1 VATSTNFNLYSADSP
16 WKQRVD
22 GPDVQADPSSA
33 LRMSMLQKAVNAH
46 IAAGNPG
53 AEVGAEN
60 SIYIVDSRTTP
71 LVPVYVGDPD
81 LSYHSLLNSMLIK
94 GVPIP
99 ESALPGTNSDHHLS
113 IYDTHTDTLYDF
125 WRACPP
131 HIDPSLQTI
140 FSQCPYNSTPPNP
153 TGQWQVRF
161 GGVMQHASQRLGY
174 YQNVCTGLD
183 GQTLYN
189 PKSSSSCV
197 AGSTVEQSNWGAT
210 ATSLPVSAG
219 TMTIDELKSGHI
231 NHAINAQLPFAP
243 LSGHDVLCYGST
255 AAATPFAWPAQR
267 SDGSSKL
274 PDCIPEGARL
284 RIDPNLD
291 LSKLKLPKEA
301 RMVAE
306 AAQKYGIIV
315 NDRTAV
321 AVDFYAETA
330 TPYQQRGDTIN
341 PYTGNP
347 WGSSANSTPDSI
359 YGGVPIYAQFK
370 GTSVNGVRYDPFP
383 WDHVQVVKMNICH
396 TFTCDISNT
405 KPAPAPTTQPPTIS
419 LASPTRLDPLV
430 SGTPIN
436 FTATASDSDGIVAKV
451 EFFVGQT
458 KVGEDTIAPYTGS
471 WTAPKSGSYILY
483 AQATDDKGLAV
494 QTEAFSVGVGTGSAP
509 SPPPVDTT
517 PPQTAITSNPSSST
531 TDTSANFTFNSTE
544 NNSIFQCKLD
554 AAAFSSCD
562 LPQSYSGL
570 SSGSHTFSVEA
581 TDPAGNI
588 DATPATYK
596 WTITTTPL
604 PPPAKVGDVNN
615 DGKVDILDISVLL
628 SNFSKA
634 TASCDLNKDGT
645 VNVFDLSIL
654 LSHYGT

>member
-306 AAQKYGIIV
+306 AA
-315 NDRTAV
+315 
-321 AVDFYAETA
+321 
-330 TPYQQRGDTIN
+330 
-341 PYTGNP
+341 
-347 WGSSANSTPDSI
+347 
-359 YGGVPIYAQFK
+359 
-370 GTSVNGVRYDPFP
+370 TSVNGVRYDPFP